1 MIVSTRKAVSRLRR
15 RSIGR
20 LPAAI
25 AITLAA
31 LITPAAAAEVT
42 LIHMGD
48 VHGHMVPRPSLH
60 PKTGINTASMTPGAS
75 KTASATEGGLARMMT
90 AINEIRARRTR
101 GKTLLINTGDT
112 IQGSAEALFTRGQA
126 LVDVLNRFRI
136 DAYTPGNWDWVY
148 GVERALELFAGTAP
162 KAPWKALAANAYFDG
177 EPYADRTGSRVLP
190 PYLVREVDGVKIG
203 IIGFTTDRGPQV
215 VGRGVTRGVRFTK
228 GDAELKEL
236 VPLLRE
242 REQVALIVVISE
254 LGLSNNIRLA
264 EQTPGIDVILSSD
277 MHEVTNKPV
286 VTRTNTVITEVG
298 QDGQVIGELNLTVTD
313 GRLSGWKWT
322 LHHID
327 DRITPD
333 RSIAALVTQIRKPFL
348 SGRDFKPQLNPFNGT
363 KLTQPIDTVVGRTQV
378 ALHRM
383 NTTTRE
389 PPAVIEG
396 SSHILLADAFRHETE
411 ADVAAIRG
419 FRYGTVV
426 PPGPIKL
433 EDLYHFIPIGPMIAK
448 GTIKGQ
454 QLRAQIENSID
465 GSLNPDV
472 AKWTGGWL
480 FNFSGL
486 RADIDPYGKPGERAV
501 SISVFDRATRRFKPL
516 DPAASYTYASYYYAR
531 DPDLINT
538 VPASDVTVLKDKDGQ
553 ALDGVDVV
561 VRYLATLPN
570 KTTAPKAGRL
580 KLLKPLPVARSSSEE
595 IQPWRGAV
603 QPASASAGSGAAAPA
618 PKTLS
623 QGRP

>member
-1 MIVSTRKAVSRLRR
+1 MSTSTYAAACQR
-15 RSIGR
+15 R
-20 LPAAI
+20 LPIVRLSAAF
-25 AITLAA
+25 AVALLG

-60 PKTGINTASMTPGAS
+60 AKTPG
-75 KTASATEGGLARMMT
+75 ATEGGLARMMT
-90 AINEIRARRTR
+90 AINEIRTRRTR

-148 GVERALELFAGTAP
+148 GVDRALELFAGSAP
-162 KAPWKALAANAYFDG
+162 KAPWNALAANAYFDG

-190 PYLVREVDGVKIG
+190 PYLIREVDGVKIG
-203 IIGFTTDRGPQV
+203 IIGFTSDRGPQV

-242 REQVALIVVISE
+242 REQVALVVVISE
-254 LGLSNNIRLA
+254 LGLSNNIRLS
-264 EQTPGIDVILSSD
+264 EETPGIDVILSSD
-277 MHEVTNKPV
+277 MHEVTNKPF

-298 QDGQVIGELNLTVTD
+298 QDGQVVGELNLTVTN
-313 GRLSGWKWT
+313 GRLGAWKWT
-322 LHHID
+322 LHRID
-327 DRITPD
+327 DRVAPD
-333 RSIAALVTQIRKPFL
+333 RAVAALVTQIRKPFL
-348 SGRDFKPQLNPFNGT
+348 SGRDFKPQTNPFNGT
-363 KLTQPIDTVVGRTQV
+363 KLTKPIDTVVGRTQV

-396 SSHILLADAFRHETE
+396 SSHILMADAFRHATE
-411 ADVAAIRG
+411 ADVSAIRG

-433 EDLYHFIPIGPMIAK
+433 EDLYHFIPIGPQIAK
-448 GTIKGQ
+448 GIVKGQ
-454 QLRAQIENSID
+454 QLRNQIENSID

-472 AKWTGGWL
+472 SKWTGGWL

-501 SISVFDRATRRFKPL
+501 NISVFDRATKSFKPL

-538 VPASDVTVLKDKDGQ
+538 VPATDVTVLKDKDGQ
-553 ALDGVDVV
+553 ALDGVDVL
-561 VRYLATLPN
+561 VRYIAGLPN
-570 KTTAPKAGRL
+570 KTTAPRAGRL
-580 KLLKPLPVARSSSEE
+580 KLIKPLPVARSGSEE

-603 QPASASAGSGAAAPA
+603 PPATASTGPGAAALPA
-618 PKTLS
+618 PAEQTLS
-623 QGRP
+623 QGRPQ